1 MEKFDP
7 IGVLD
12 SGVGGLT
19 VLKHLKQMM
28 PHENFIFLGD
38 TARTPYGS
46 RPEKELR
53 EFVEEMITW
62 LEKQEVKLVVIACN
76 TLTNLGVSTLK
87 RDHDCFIIGMSR
99 AEQLLLASSRNK
111 KIGVMATPFTIKT
124 GANKKAILAVD
135 PSAQVYPMPCP
146 KYVPLIESEQ
156 FDSKEILE
164 AVHEYSHTLKEA
176 GVDTLLLACTHYP
189 FLKKEIAEEMGPGV
203 RVVDPAEDSAMVA
216 KKVLEVLDLLKEE
229 GQGSMTICCT
239 RDKERVQRLAERIM
253 PGEKAEFRE
262 VDLHE

>member
-1 MEKFDP
+1 MEKCDP

-19 VLKHLKQMM
+19 VLKHLKQLM

-38 TARTPYGS
+38 TARTPYGN

-53 EFVEEMITW
+53 EFVEEMINW

-87 RDHDCFIIGMSR
+87 RDHECFIIGMSR

-124 GANKKAILAVD
+124 EANKKAILAVD
-135 PSAQVYPMPCP
+135 PAAEVCPMPCP
-146 KYVPLIESEQ
+146 KYVPLIEGEQ
-156 FDSKEILE
+156 FDSKEIRE
-164 AVHEYSHTLKEA
+164 AIHEYAHPLKLA

-189 FLKKEIAEEMGPGV
+189 FLKKEIEEEMGPGI

-229 GQGSMTICCT
+229 GDGSVTVCCT

-253 PGEKAEFRE
+253 PGKNVKFRE
-262 VDLHE
+262 IDLHE